1 MKWVKL
7 KEAEFKEFL
16 DIPGLK
22 SKTSGVFCV
31 NIIIG
36 GCKKRDIISLFSP
49 DKHTEFIRVGQ
60 NVDWAQLLGSLKVF
74 PSISRARKNGWNKP
88 IPMGFSDE
96 LVAKKQQ
103 KAVFVFKQPPSRW
116 QQWVEWFKKWRKKA

>member
-22 SKTSGVFCV
+22 SKTNGVFCV
-31 NIIIG
+31 NIIVG
-36 GCKKRDIISLFSP
+36 GCKKEEIKALFSP
-49 DKHTEFIRVGQ
+49 DRHTEFVRIDQ
-60 NVDWAQLLGSLKVF
+60 EMDWAQLLSALGVF

-88 IPMGFSDE
+88 IEMGFSGE
-96 LVAKKQQ
+96 LVVKKHR

-116 QQWVEWFKKWRKKA
+116 QKWMARLKKWRRR